1 MKHSGLII
9 VFALC
14 AGCNEP
20 QDTGGRNVNL
30 LDNSDS
36 RTAATMA
43 TANEA
48 STNCQTD
55 ETCPMGYICRA
66 NATGQKR
73 CVSAT
78 PATGQQARTGGGP
91 SAGTSAVM
99 NPEGQPVMNEGCGN
113 GLCDPDEN
121 SVVCPADCRGAAG
134 GMVVVGGASSGGGF
148 DDGGGSP
155 DPAGVVAGS
164 SAGDGGTAESGGAI
178 SGGRESNPGGQ
189 GAFAGGGLAG
199 MPTSAGTVVPGGVQS
214 MAGGHSAFGGGEP
227 PAMRAEGQCSDDA
240 QCGAFDCNL
249 AYPGGQC
256 RCGLTCAVGYEC
268 VVGSCVAECAS
279 DDDCPQGTDCSPL
292 TNRCLLRTCQ
302 LDEECGSPDLR
313 CSANGQCSSR

>member
-1 MKHSGLII
+1 
-9 VFALC
+9 
-14 AGCNEP
+14 
-20 QDTGGRNVNL
+20 
-30 LDNSDS
+30 
-36 RTAATMA
+36 MA

-48 STNCQTD
+48 STGVDD
-55 ETCPMGYICRA
+55 EHVQWDTSVEPMQQGKKDVFLKRQRPDNRPGPAGVHQRA
-66 NATGQKR
+66 QRGHE
-73 CVSAT
+73 S
-78 PATGQQARTGGGP
+78 GD
-91 SAGTSAVM
+91 
-99 NPEGQPVMNEGCGN
+99 QPVMNEGCGN
-113 GLCDPDEN
+113 GLCVDEF
-121 SVVCPADCRGAAG
+121 SLCPADCLGAAG

-240 QCGAFDCNL
+240 QCGEFDCNL

-256 RCGLTCAVGYEC
+256 RCGLTCAAGYEC